1 MLFVGCDGPVV
12 WVLCRDGFSGLGIL
26 SVLCGLMGRIFRLSA
41 VGWLDKGEIG
51 VGKRLCRAHCR
62 DQRADSHDIDD
73 ALEIVGEHVQR
84 HFGPDP
90 FQRLHL
96 EVG

>member
-1 MLFVGCDGPVV
+1 MGESKRKLAAILAADVVGYS
-12 WVLCRDGFSGLGIL
+12 R
-26 SVLCGLMGRIFRLSA
+26 LMGRIFRLSA
-41 VGWLDKGEIG
+41 VGWLDTGEIG

-62 DQRADSHDIDD
+62 DQRADAHDIDD
-73 ALEIVGEHVQR
+73 ALEIVSQHVQR